1 MKIFIIL
8 TPCVLKILGE
18 RVNRQSIVGDFGKIG
33 NPVGVRVG
41 GGGVDVLHSD
51 ITVTR

>member
-1 MKIFIIL
+1 MKIFVIL

-18 RVNRQSIVGDFGKIG
+18 RVNGQSIVGDFGKIG
-33 NPVGVRVG
+33 NAVGVRVG
-41 GGGVDVLHSD
+41 GGVVDVLHNA